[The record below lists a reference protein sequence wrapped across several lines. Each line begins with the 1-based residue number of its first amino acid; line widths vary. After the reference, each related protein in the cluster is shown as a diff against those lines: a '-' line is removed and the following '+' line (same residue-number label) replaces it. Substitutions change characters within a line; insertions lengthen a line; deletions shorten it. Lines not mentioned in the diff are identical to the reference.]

1 MAVKVV
7 EVELTRPFPQLD
19 HLDPA
24 RYTHLQILVRQNRR
38 PIGYAWV
45 ENKSPRFLQEACLR
59 HSIEQQLFAELNQA
73 SLADL
78 LVAEETAV
86 AKPDWPHV
94 TVAICTRD
102 RVISMRRTLD
112 SLLALDYP
120 PENLDLLVVD
130 NAPPDDS
137 TARLI
142 AEFPHIR
149 YVVEPRPGLDWARNR
164 AVQEALGSIVA
175 FTDDDVAIDSQWV
188 KALVPHFANEA
199 VMCVTGL
206 VAPAARETAA
216 QNIFEDYGGF
226 GRGFETRYYT
236 MEMQKHWRYWPLGAG
251 IFGTGCNMAY
261 RKSLFAQIGAFDPA
275 LDVGTPSHGAGD
287 HDMFYR
293 TLRAGYVLVYEPAA
307 LIWHYHRASFQK
319 LQSQLYDFG
328 RGVYA
333 FWTKTFLT
341 DAPMRWKT
349 LTFAMLW
356 YGGWFGKRL
365 LRRSGSFPRSLVLAE
380 ALGALRG
387 PLAYWQAVRQARR
400 IARQFEPQAE
410 KVPSRSQSLPAPA
423 SSVGESA

>member
-1 MAVKVV
+1 MAVKVL
-7 EVELTRPFPQLD
+7 EVEMTRPFPPIP

-24 RYTHLQILVRQNRR
+24 RYTHLQILVRQKQR
-38 PIGYAWV
+38 PIGYAWI
-45 ENKSPRFLQEACLR
+45 ENKSPRFLAEEYLR
-59 HSIEQQLFAELNQA
+59 HSIEQQLFAELNRA
-73 SLADL
+73 ALAEL

-86 AKPDWPHV
+86 EPNWPHV
-94 TVAICTRD
+94 TVAICTRS
-102 RVISMRRTLD
+102 RAISMRRTLD

-120 PENLDLLVVD
+120 AEKLDLLVVD

-137 TARLI
+137 TAQLI

-175 FTDDDVAIDSQWV
+175 FTDDDVAIDANWV
-188 KALVPHFANEA
+188 KALAPHFANEA

-236 MEMQKHWRYWPLGAG
+236 MAMRKLWRYWPLGAG

-261 RKSLFAQIGAFDPA
+261 RKSLFDEIGGFDPA
-275 LDVGTPSHGAGD
+275 LDVGTPAHGAGD

-293 TLRAGYVLVYEPAA
+293 TLRAGFILVYEPAA
-307 LIWHYHRASFQK
+307 LIWHYHRPSFEK
-319 LQSQLYDFG
+319 LRGQLYDFG

-333 FWTKTFLT
+333 FWTKTFFT

-349 LTFAMLW
+349 LQFALLW

-365 LRRSGSFPRSLVLAE
+365 LRRSGFPRGLVLAE

-387 PLAYWQAVRQARR
+387 PLAYWQAVQQARQ
-400 IARQFEPQAE
+400 IAQQHEQQQAAATAQR
-410 KVPSRSQSLPAPA
+410 VPELRTTT
-423 SSVGESA
+423 GESA